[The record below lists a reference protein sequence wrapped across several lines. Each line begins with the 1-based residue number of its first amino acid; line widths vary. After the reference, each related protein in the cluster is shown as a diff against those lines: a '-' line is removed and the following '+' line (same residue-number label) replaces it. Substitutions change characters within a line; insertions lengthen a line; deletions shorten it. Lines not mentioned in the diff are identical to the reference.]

1 MILCYVFNVQTETAN
16 WARDSCLKNIIKN
29 HNGQKF
35 QNLMGRNFCVVMVR
49 SQKQTNAKAEET
61 NFSVETTAEATTT
74 KKSET

>member
-1 MILCYVFNVQTETAN
+1 
-16 WARDSCLKNIIKN
+16 
-29 HNGQKF
+29 
-35 QNLMGRNFCVVMVR
+35 MGRNFCAVMVR

>member
-1 MILCYVFNVQTETAN
+1 
-16 WARDSCLKNIIKN
+16 
-29 HNGQKF
+29 
-35 QNLMGRNFCVVMVR
+35 MGRNFCIVMDR